1 MDFFLQILV
10 NSLVTGTQVLLFAV
24 SLYLIRSV
32 SKIEHVALGA
42 IATFVAYMFYVVF
55 MFSGSF
61 IASGIFAFG
70 WALIFG
76 YISFHLLEKFYKNN
90 DTLLGLLA
98 SLSFGIALE
107 SLIGIIFETDAKSI
121 IDGVLPVVDF
131 GLFRITTP
139 GLITVSMGLVLT
151 MIIAFVVLR
160 TPYGRVLRSITE
172 NNALV
177 SSLGVN
183 AGFVRMA
190 IYCMGC
196 VLTGFVG
203 VMIGLNSALT
213 PFMGFNLVITGFIAL
228 FIGGVTDIRGVVVAT
243 YLLSLIPEFLIN
255 YSPRYLDFS
264 ASHKMFFV
272 FVIALVCVLARP
284 NGLFSKRIRK
294 S

>member
-55 MFSGSF
+55 LYTNSF
-61 IASGIFAFG
+61 VLASLFAIVWAIGFG
-70 WALIFG
+70 FL
-76 YISFHLLEKFYKNN
+76 SFNLLEKFYKNN
-90 DTLLGLLA
+90 DILLGLLA

-121 IDGVLPVVDF
+121 IDGVLPVIDF

-139 GLITVSMGLVLT
+139 GLITIGVGAVLT
-151 MIIAFVVLR
+151 LLISFIVLK

-183 AGFVRMA
+183 AAFVRTF
-190 IYCMGC
+190 IYCLGC
-196 VLTGFVG
+196 LLTGFVG
-203 VMIGLNSALT
+203 IMIGLNSALT
-213 PFMGFNLVITGFIAL
+213 PYMGFHLVITGFIAL

-243 YLLSLIPEFLIN
+243 YLLSLLPEFLIN
-255 YSPRYLDFS
+255 YSPRSLEFS

-272 FVIALVCVLARP
+272 FVIALVLVLYKP

>member
-243 YLLSLIPEFLIN
+243 YLLSLVPEFLIN